1 MSSTKACDMQ
11 AFALLRFLIMEQ
23 IFIVNEDQ
31 RAILETV
38 ERFVEEEVR
47 PHAARLDA
55 NPDPAD
61 GFSWEIVE
69 KAHELGIRTMTLSE
83 KWGGLGTDSLTTAM
97 VIEEL
102 AKGDIGVSVI
112 FAQTLKIAQI
122 MEKALN
128 AEQQARVLAK
138 FSSDPRGMLAI
149 GITEPDTASN
159 YFLPY
164 PTPFRT
170 SARRTPGGW
179 IVNGMKHFIS
189 NGNRASFYL
198 LFAQTEPGKP
208 LAEGSTCFLL
218 ERGRSG
224 FSIGRVHDKMGER
237 LANNAELIFQDCFV
251 PDENVVGEP
260 GKGYSVLA
268 QFFPQSNAYAGATIL
283 GVAVAL
289 HRKAIEWAQ
298 VRVQGGKPL
307 IEHDGIRSQ
316 LAEMRMLVDASR
328 SYIHRACWLAD
339 HQEYG
344 WDKTL
349 GALPK
354 AMAAQAAWKIAT
366 WTMEIHGGHGYMK
379 EFGVEKLMRD
389 AAAFL
394 HSDGVNRTLFLKA
407 ANFMFTD

>member
-1 MSSTKACDMQ
+1 
-11 AFALLRFLIMEQ
+11 MEPM
-23 IFIVNEDQ
+23 FTLSPDQ
-31 RAILETV
+31 VAILETV
-38 ERFVEEEVR
+38 KRFVDQEVR
-47 PHAARLDA
+47 PRAAKLDA
-55 NPDPAD
+55 DPDPAA

-69 KAHELGIRTMTLSE
+69 KAHALGIRTMTLSE
-83 KWGGLGTDSLTTAM
+83 QWGGLNADSLTTAM

-122 MEKALN
+122 MEKALS
-128 AEQQARVLAK
+128 AGQQARVLPQ

-149 GITEPDTASN
+149 GITEPDNASN
-159 YFLPY
+159 YFLPH

-170 SARRTPGGW
+170 TARKVEGGW
-179 IVNGMKHFIS
+179 VVNGMKHFIS

-198 LFAQTEPGKP
+198 LFAQTAPGKP
-208 LAEGSTCFLL
+208 LAAGSTCFLL
-218 ERGRSG
+218 ERGRPG
-224 FSIGRVHDKMGER
+224 FTIGRVHDKMGER
-237 LANNAELIFQDCFV
+237 LANNAELIFQDCFI

-260 GKGYSVLA
+260 DRGFGVLGE
-268 QFFPQSNAYAGATIL
+268 FFPQSNAYAAATIL

-289 HRKAIEWAQ
+289 HHKAVEWAR
-298 VRVQGGKPL
+298 VRVQGGRPL
-307 IEHDGIRSQ
+307 IAHDGIRAQ
-316 LAEMRMLVDASR
+316 LAEMRMLIDASR
-328 SYIHRACWLAD
+328 AYVHRAAWLAD
-339 HQEYG
+339 HPSHG

-354 AMAAQAAWKIAT
+354 AMASQCAWQIAT

-379 EFGVEKLMRD
+379 EFGVEKLVRD

-407 ANFMFTD
+407 ANFMFGD

>member
-1 MSSTKACDMQ
+1 MDHEWTDMDSAFISTP
-11 AFALLRFLIMEQ
+11 E
-23 IFIVNEDQ
+23 Q

-38 ERFVEEEVR
+38 GKFVEAEVR
-47 PHAARLDA
+47 PRAAQLDA
-55 NPDPAD
+55 QADPAA

-69 KAHELGIRTMTLSE
+69 KAHAVGIRTMTLSE

-128 AEQQARVLAK
+128 AEQQARVLPA

-149 GITEPDTASN
+149 GITEPDNASN
-159 YFLPY
+159 YFLPH

-170 SARRTPGGW
+170 SAKKVDGGW
-179 IVNGMKHFIS
+179 VVNGMKHFIS

-198 LFAQTEPGKP
+198 LFVQTVPGRP

-218 ERGRSG
+218 ERGRPG
-224 FSIGRVHDKMGER
+224 FTIGRVHDKMGER
-237 LANNAELIFQDCFV
+237 LANNAELVFQDCFL
-251 PDENVVGEP
+251 PDANVVGEP
-260 GKGYSVLA
+260 GRGFQILG
-268 QFFPQSNAYAGATIL
+268 QFFPQSNAYAAATIL
-283 GVAVAL
+283 GVAGAL
-289 HRKAIEWAQ
+289 QRKAIEWAQ
-298 VRVQGGKPL
+298 VRVQGGRPL
-307 IEHDGIRSQ
+307 IEHDGIRAQ
-316 LAEMRMLVDASR
+316 LAEMRMLIDASR
-328 SYIHRACWLAD
+328 SYLHRAAWLAD
-339 HQEYG
+339 HQEHG
-344 WDKTL
+344 WDRTL

-354 AMAAQAAWKIAT
+354 AMASQAAWKIAT

-379 EFGVEKLMRD
+379 EFGVEKLLRD

-407 ANFMFTD
+407 ANFMFEK